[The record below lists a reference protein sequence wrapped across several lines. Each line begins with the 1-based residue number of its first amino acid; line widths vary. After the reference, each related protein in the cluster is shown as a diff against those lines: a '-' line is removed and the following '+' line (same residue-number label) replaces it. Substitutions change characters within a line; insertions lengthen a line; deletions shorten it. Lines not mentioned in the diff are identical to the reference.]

1 MISKVIVSILFLWSW
16 YSIPPRVS
24 DDYNSNRAWCDSWM
38 LNVELNNCGEWSN
51 VPAQCVD
58 HVGRYMLD
66 GQYQKDLRFTVNLA
80 REYLHSEEVKAV
92 GDGKDAWVFDID
104 ETTLSNLGYYQENE
118 FGGAPYNRTK
128 YFTWVMEKKATAI
141 NETLSLYNELR
152 TMGFSVFFIT
162 GRRYMYR
169 DVTADNL
176 LRAGYKDWAG
186 LLMREPDDKPSRV
199 KNLKITKRAQ
209 LEKDGYRI
217 WGNMGDQWSDITGD
231 PAGYRTF
238 KLPNPMYYVG

>member
-1 MISKVIVSILFLWSW
+1 
-16 YSIPPRVS
+16 
-24 DDYNSNRAWCDSWM
+24 M
-38 LNVELNNCGEWSN
+38 L
-51 VPAQCVD
+51 
-58 HVGRYMLD
+58 H

-80 REYLHSEEVKAV
+80 REHLHSEEVNAV
-92 GDGKDAWVFDID
+92 GGGKDALVFDID
-104 ETTLSNLGYYQENE
+104 ETALSNLGYYQENE
-118 FGGAPYNRTK
+118 FGGAPSNRTK

-141 NETLSLYNELR
+141 NETLSLYSELR

-176 LRAGYKDWAG
+176 LRAGYKDWA
-186 LLMREPDDKPSRV
+186 DDKPTRV

-217 WGNMGDQWSDITGD
+217 WGNMGDQWSDDITGD
-231 PAGYRTF
+231 PVGYRTF